1 MSMYV
6 LFLAF
11 GFLSLIECQI
21 YTVTTGFTGYS
32 GRSLVVNDCDGLVY
46 FTTTATTSK
55 LYSYNITTD
64 VVSPVLYTATNIEI
78 WGICTYKC
86 NIILADK
93 PSGVF
98 YLYNT
103 KTTQVTTL
111 YSSGRNGG
119 VGCFEDPFTTGSI
132 ILMYETVI
140 IRLVMSPKK
149 ETTLLM
155 TSSSLY
161 RGVTV
166 DVTTGLIYVADTVK
180 DGIIELKADGSSW
193 KYVVGGTSTT
203 TESNGIG
210 TAAQINGPYGLAT
223 NSVGD
228 MYVST
233 TQGHTIWK
241 IAKSNF
247 EATMIAGT
255 SGTSGQKDG
264 I

>member
-86 NIILADK
+86 NIILVDK
-93 PSGVF
+93 TGVF
-98 YLYNT
+98 YLYNI
-103 KTTQVTTL
+103 KTDSATTL
-111 YSSGRNGG
+111 FTSAANNGGG
-119 VGCFEDPFTTGSI
+119 VGCYEDPSTGNI
-132 ILMYETVI
+132 ILLYETVI
-140 IRLVMSPKK
+140 SRLVLSPKK
-149 ETTLLM
+149 ETTLL
-155 TSSSLY
+155 TASGSSLY

-166 DVTTGLIYVADTVK
+166 DVTTGLIYVADNGK

-193 KYVVGGTSTT
+193 KYVVG
-203 TESNGIG
+203 
-210 TAAQINGPYGLAT
+210 
-223 NSVGD
+223 
-228 MYVST
+228 
-233 TQGHTIWK
+233 
-241 IAKSNF
+241 
-247 EATMIAGT
+247 
-255 SGTSGQKDG
+255 
-264 I
+264 